1 MVAKK
6 PIGWLLTDK
15 GRRFSF
21 AVVTGTSLAL
31 TAAKFLPHTFLLN
44 KYKEFVHNY
53 TDGRPDEFPKELN
66 DRYKKCLDIL
76 NISDVHRKLV
86 SPFTVF
92 GFDLFHAG
100 SCNSKYGVA
109 VGIPV
114 NFTYKSVSD
123 LENMDIK
130 VNQNN
135 IDWTSE
141 TGQKLANALILPEDV
156 QQFAICR
163 EILMTQ
169 NNKVQFESTYP
180 FICIFFVYNITQY
193 LNRRLN
199 LYAAPAA
206 VRGILYS
213 IAGLFGLGTYF
224 LLKDMTE
231 VYYETEVDRTLC
243 DLGPEYIKAGATFY
257 NKILLRN
264 QALRELMGK
273 EGEKKYSK
281 LGNENFFLRQP
292 RIALVHRKQY
302 FENQLKELESKR
314 NDVENEAL
322 E

>member
-1 MVAKK
+1 MSRAARELKFTK
-6 PIGWLLTDK
+6 DFIERPRRSREIPTENILLLQEMAFVRHRKVIRIHMAEVKWKEEDE
-15 GRRFSF
+15 FN
-21 AVVTGTSLAL
+21 AL
-31 TAAKFLPHTFLLN
+31 KASGGFWTCECCYDEECIPSK
-44 KYKEFVHNY
+44 
-53 TDGRPDEFPKELN
+53 DGRPDEFPKELN

-114 NFTYKSVSD
+114 NFTYKSVSY

-169 NNKVQFESTYP
+169 TIKSNLKVHIPLLHIFCVQCNSIFKQKVKSVCSACSCERYP
-180 FICIFFVYNITQY
+180 LFNCWS
-193 LNRRLN
+193 LR
-199 LYAAPAA
+199 PWH
-206 VRGILYS
+206 ILS
-213 IAGLFGLGTYF
+213 FKGHRQRS
-224 LLKDMTE
+224 LL
-231 VYYETEVDRTLC
+231 
-243 DLGPEYIKAGATFY
+243 
-257 NKILLRN
+257 
-264 QALRELMGK
+264 
-273 EGEKKYSK
+273 
-281 LGNENFFLRQP
+281 
-292 RIALVHRKQY
+292 
-302 FENQLKELESKR
+302 
-314 NDVENEAL
+314 
-322 E
+322 

>member
-1 MVAKK
+1 MQ
-6 PIGWLLTDK
+6 
-15 GRRFSF
+15 
-21 AVVTGTSLAL
+21 
-31 TAAKFLPHTFLLN
+31 
-44 KYKEFVHNY
+44 
-53 TDGRPDEFPKELN
+53 
-66 DRYKKCLDIL
+66 
-76 NISDVHRKLV
+76 
-86 SPFTVF
+86 
-92 GFDLFHAG
+92 
-100 SCNSKYGVA
+100 
-109 VGIPV
+109 
-114 NFTYKSVSD
+114 
-123 LENMDIK
+123 

-141 TGQKLANALILPEDV
+141 TGQKLANALILPDNV

-180 FICIFFVYNITQY
+180 FVSIFCMYTLTQY

-199 LYAAPAA
+199 LYAAPTAI
-206 VRGILYS
+206 RGILYS

-231 VYYETEVDRTLC
+231 VYYETDVDKKLC
-243 DLGPEYIKAGATFY
+243 ALGPEYVKAGAIFY
-257 NKILLRN
+257 DKMLLRN

-292 RIALVHRKQY
+292 RLALVHRKQY
-302 FENQLKELESKR
+302 FENQLKQLESEQ
-314 NDVENEAL
+314 NDDENQAL

>member
-1 MVAKK
+1 MQ
-6 PIGWLLTDK
+6 
-15 GRRFSF
+15 
-21 AVVTGTSLAL
+21 
-31 TAAKFLPHTFLLN
+31 
-44 KYKEFVHNY
+44 
-53 TDGRPDEFPKELN
+53 
-66 DRYKKCLDIL
+66 
-76 NISDVHRKLV
+76 
-86 SPFTVF
+86 
-92 GFDLFHAG
+92 
-100 SCNSKYGVA
+100 
-109 VGIPV
+109 
-114 NFTYKSVSD
+114 
-123 LENMDIK
+123 

-141 TGQKLANALILPEDV
+141 TGQKLANALILPDNV

-180 FICIFFVYNITQY
+180 FVSIFFVYTLTQY

-199 LYAAPAA
+199 LYAAPTAI
-206 VRGILYS
+206 RGILYS

-231 VYYETEVDRTLC
+231 VYYETDVDKKLC
-243 DLGPEYIKAGATFY
+243 ALGPEYVKAGAIFY
-257 NKILLRN
+257 DKMLLRN

-292 RIALVHRKQY
+292 RLALVHRKQY
-302 FENQLKELESKR
+302 FENQLKHLESEQ
-314 NDVENEAL
+314 NDDENQAL

>member
-1 MVAKK
+1 MQ
-6 PIGWLLTDK
+6 
-15 GRRFSF
+15 
-21 AVVTGTSLAL
+21 
-31 TAAKFLPHTFLLN
+31 
-44 KYKEFVHNY
+44 
-53 TDGRPDEFPKELN
+53 
-66 DRYKKCLDIL
+66 
-76 NISDVHRKLV
+76 
-86 SPFTVF
+86 
-92 GFDLFHAG
+92 
-100 SCNSKYGVA
+100 
-109 VGIPV
+109 
-114 NFTYKSVSD
+114 
-123 LENMDIK
+123 

-141 TGQKLANALILPEDV
+141 TGQKLANALILPDNV

-180 FICIFFVYNITQY
+180 FVSIFFVYTLTQY

-199 LYAAPAA
+199 LYAAPTAI
-206 VRGILYS
+206 RGILYS

-231 VYYETEVDRTLC
+231 VYYETDVDKKLC
-243 DLGPEYIKAGATFY
+243 ALGPEYVKAGAIFY
-257 NKILLRN
+257 DKMLLRN

-292 RIALVHRKQY
+292 RLALVHRKQY
-302 FENQLKELESKR
+302 FENQLKQLESEQ
-314 NDVENEAL
+314 NDDENQAL

>member
-1 MVAKK
+1 MKQNKLIFV
-6 PIGWLLTDK
+6 I
-15 GRRFSF
+15 
-21 AVVTGTSLAL
+21 
-31 TAAKFLPHTFLLN
+31 FLQ
-44 KYKEFVHNY
+44 
-53 TDGRPDEFPKELN
+53 
-66 DRYKKCLDIL
+66 
-76 NISDVHRKLV
+76 
-86 SPFTVF
+86 
-92 GFDLFHAG
+92 
-100 SCNSKYGVA
+100 
-109 VGIPV
+109 
-114 NFTYKSVSD
+114 
-123 LENMDIK
+123 

-141 TGQKLANALILPEDV
+141 TGQKLANALILPDNV

-180 FICIFFVYNITQY
+180 FVSIFFVYTFTQY

-199 LYAAPAA
+199 LYAAPT
-206 VRGILYS
+206 VIRGILYS

-231 VYYETEVDRTLC
+231 VYYETDVDKKLC
-243 DLGPEYIKAGATFY
+243 ALGPEYVKAGAIFY
-257 NKILLRN
+257 EKMLLRN

-292 RIALVHRKQY
+292 RLALVHRKQY
-302 FENQLKELESKR
+302 FENQLKQLESEQ
-314 NDVENEAL
+314 NDDENQAL